1 MSRDGPLVKRVE
13 FLGLPGDPLTN
24 WRETEGT
31 LSGPGAER
39 PAEWHRQAAAGASNV
54 LDSAWRRL
62 CLALTRGRQQPCQ
75 PPAEPYGLSS
85 IRSPWKIAFQNPG
98 SDSTETAL
106 LAHPHPMEL
115 PFS

>member
-39 PAEWHRQAAAGASNV
+39 PAE
-54 LDSAWRRL
+54 
-62 CLALTRGRQQPCQ
+62 
-75 PPAEPYGLSS
+75 
-85 IRSPWKIAFQNPG
+85 
-98 SDSTETAL
+98 
-106 LAHPHPMEL
+106 
-115 PFS
+115 